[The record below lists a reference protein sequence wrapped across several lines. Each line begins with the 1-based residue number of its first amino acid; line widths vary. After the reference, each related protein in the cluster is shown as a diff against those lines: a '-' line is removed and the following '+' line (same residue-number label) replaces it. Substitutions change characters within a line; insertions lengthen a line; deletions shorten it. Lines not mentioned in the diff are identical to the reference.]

1 MNFIIT
7 KVGEYELQVA
17 YEVGLV
23 RINSDENLYSLL
35 DNEKSGASTIAAVVK
50 NKYQAILG
58 KELDIETNSLAIEIL
73 GHVYPNKI
81 IDATRSV
88 PMPEKAKEFINML
101 HDKASVID
109 CGERGKDENRMIWD
123 TIDAASRSFISI

>member
-1 MNFIIT
+1 MNYIIT
-7 KVGEYELQVA
+7 KAGEYELQVE
-17 YEVGLV
+17 YEDGLV
-23 RINSDENLYSLL
+23 RINMDENLYSLL
-35 DNEKSGASTIAAVVK
+35 ENEKSGASTIAEVIK

-58 KELDIETNSLAIEIL
+58 KELNIETNSLAIEIL

-81 IDATRSV
+81 IEATSSV
-88 PMPEKAKEFINML
+88 PMPAKAKEFIEML
-101 HDKASVID
+101 HDKANIIE